1 MNNCQRFRLKIY
13 HHVCEFPSV
22 TRSVVTTG
30 TFDGVHQ
37 GHRTIIDRLNAIA
50 REVGGESVLLTF
62 DPHPRTVLFPNDRSL
77 RLLNDRDEQIEQLR
91 KAGVQNLIIHPFTAE
106 FAQLSAYDYVKEL
119 LVDGI
124 HVNRMA
130 VGYDHHFGNK
140 REGDFTLLKKF
151 AHDFGFGVEEIPA
164 HMVSAVHVSSTKIRN
179 AIATGDILTAN
190 QYLGYNY
197 PLSGVVMQGDGIG
210 RLLGFPTAN
219 LHVQNPL
226 KLIPAEGVYAVYVHH
241 LGLKFPGML
250 NIGVRPTV
258 SGSGELRIEVHLVG
272 GQGEFYGETIHLEF
286 VQRIRDEAKFDT
298 RDELMAQLQAD
309 RFAVLEVLS

>member
-1 MNNCQRFRLKIY
+1 MKIY

-37 GHRTIIDRLNAIA
+37 GHHAIIDRLNAIA
-50 REVGGESVLLTF
+50 QEVGGESVLLTF
-62 DPHPRTVLFPNDRSL
+62 DPHPRTVLFPSDRTL

-91 KAGVQNLIIHPFTAE
+91 KAGVQHLIIHPFTTE
-106 FAQLSAYDYVKEL
+106 FAQLSAYDYVKQL

-124 HVNRMA
+124 HVNRMV

-140 REGDFTLLKKF
+140 REGDFALLKKF
-151 AHDFGFGVEEIPA
+151 ARDFGFGVEEIPA
-164 HMVSAVHVSSTKIRN
+164 HMVSAVNVSSTKIRN

-190 QYLGYNY
+190 RYLGYNY
-197 PLSGVVMQGDGIG
+197 PLAGVVMQGDGIG

-219 LHVQNPL
+219 LHVQTAL
-226 KLIPAEGVYAVYVHH
+226 KLIPAEGVYAVHVHH
-241 LGLKFPGML
+241 LGQKFPGML

-258 SGSGELRIEVHLVG
+258 SGSGEVRIEVHLVG
-272 GQGEFYGETIHLEF
+272 GKGEFYGETIRLEF
-286 VQRIRDEAKFDT
+286 VQRIRDEAKFAT
-298 RDELMAQLQAD
+298 RDELVAQLQAD